1 MKIKWTSVFT
11 FDVYFY
17 DGWENC
23 VRFRILDG
31 TLIPCKKYGKIPD
44 NYMQL
49 TENRCKSRKLQP
61 KHSV

>member
-31 TLIPCKKYGKIPD
+31 ALIPCKKYGKIGKILLG
-44 NYMQL
+44 NY
-49 TENRCKSRKLQP
+49 RF
-61 KHSV
+61 

>member
-1 MKIKWTSVFT
+1 MKIKWNTVFL

-31 TLIPCKKYGKIPD
+31 QLIPYKKYGLIPD
-44 NYMQL
+44 NYL
-49 TENRCKSRKLQP
+49 TLTTNRCKSRKLQP

>member
-1 MKIKWTSVFT
+1 MKIKWSSVFT

-31 TLIPCKKYGKIPD
+31 TLIACKKYGNIPD
-44 NYMQL
+44 KYMQL
-49 TENRCKSRKLQP
+49 AANRCKSRKLQP
-61 KHSV
+61 KRSV